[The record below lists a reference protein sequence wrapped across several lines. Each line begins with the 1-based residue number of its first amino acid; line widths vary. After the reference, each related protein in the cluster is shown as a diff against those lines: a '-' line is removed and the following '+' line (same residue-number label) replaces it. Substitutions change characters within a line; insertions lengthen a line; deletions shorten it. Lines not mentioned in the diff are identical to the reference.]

1 MIIWAFC
8 PEEYIILCSFLF
20 VTPCVWTLV
29 AISSNIF
36 MLNWNWSVALS
47 SFLWCSACWVSKLQL
62 CNIGICISLVVQCFI
77 GVSVL
82 LSSCGVYWIGLFVCL
97 PWILPTSK
105 LDEVILWGSEG
116 WSESRIH
123 PYKPDLLYETRRCC
137 LEFTQVSLCGNHFMH
152 SGYRQYE
159 HQIMDSLH
167 INLLIWRVSLLKI
180 WHCLL
185 SSLLSLDV
193 LHSKMW
199 L

>member
-20 VTPCVWTLV
+20 VTPCAWTLV
-29 AISSNIF
+29 AISSSIF
-36 MLNWNWSVALS
+36 MLNWNCG
-47 SFLWCSACWVSKLQL
+47 SFLFSMVFCLLSEQVAIIAY
-62 CNIGICISLVVQCFI
+62 IGICISLVVQCFI
-77 GVSVL
+77 GVSIL

-116 WSESRIH
+116 WSESPIH

-159 HQIMDSLH
+159 HQIMGSLH

-185 SSLLSLDV
+185 SSLLNLDV

>member
-47 SFLWCSACWVSKLQL
+47 SFLWCSACWVSKWQLLQYR
-62 CNIGICISLVVQCFI
+62 NIHFPGSAMLYWSVNTVIFLRSLLDTFIC
-77 GVSVL
+77 
-82 LSSCGVYWIGLFVCL
+82 SS
-97 PWILPTSK
+97 PILPTPK

-167 INLLIWRVSLLKI
+167 INLLIWGVSLLKI

-193 LHSKMW
+193 LHSKM
-199 L
+199 LL